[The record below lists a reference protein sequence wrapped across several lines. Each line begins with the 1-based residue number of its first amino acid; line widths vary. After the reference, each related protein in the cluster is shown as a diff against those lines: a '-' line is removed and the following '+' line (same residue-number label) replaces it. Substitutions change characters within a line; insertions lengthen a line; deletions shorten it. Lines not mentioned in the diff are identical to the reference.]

1 MIKVANRSDLWFIL
15 LMNLLLVTA
24 SGVHELSE
32 EGESYGPIKPINCTF
47 GIPFQLEEGQT
58 LFLENGKNQTACG
71 HPTLKDGVCFGPH
84 ALTPA
89 FMESRNRRVFVA
101 QIPQIC
107 TTESRLS
114 VSPEI
119 PQYSA

>member
-58 LFLENGKNQTACG
+58 LFLENGKICEES
-71 HPTLKDGVCFGPH
+71 HPKEFFSNPKTQRAKEFLNIF
-84 ALTPA
+84 
-89 FMESRNRRVFVA
+89 
-101 QIPQIC
+101 
-107 TTESRLS
+107 
-114 VSPEI
+114 
-119 PQYSA
+119 QYEN